1 MNLTATLV
9 LLEGYELEEVQA
21 AIETA
26 ITEELKEK
34 AFQVAYISYAALAN
48 IIFTTPGVIDY
59 QNLTI
64 NDGTANIPVGEREV
78 ATLGTVIFSE

>member
-9 LLEGYELEEVQA
+9 LLEGYELADVQE
-21 AIETA
+21 AIKQA

-64 NDGTANIPVGEREV
+64 NEGTANIPVGEREV
-78 ATLGTVIFSE
+78 ATLGTVMFSE

>member
-1 MNLTATLV
+1 MQ
-9 LLEGYELEEVQA
+9 ESIKQ
-21 AIETA
+21 A

-34 AFQVAYISYAALAN
+34 AFQVEYISYAALAN
-48 IIFTTPGVIDY
+48 IIFTTQGVIDY

-78 ATLGTVIFSE
+78 ATLGTVMFSE